1 MKNLLIAIVLLIL
14 LPAGILF
21 GAYTFYEPLT
31 DVVNN
36 TLAKVPGA
44 PGAYFRSIPTDRD
57 DETQLVSIAGYL
69 LEIDPQQAVD
79 KLKLIEN
86 EDSTTYDNVIKS
98 MIRLNPRRAERIL
111 EEKRRQSL
119 KPNVIQST
127 LEQISKEQVENNQEK
142 AKLIE
147 GLPIASRLENIQ
159 RIINEQSD
167 AYTYIATLVPLMDP
181 SAFGDL
187 MPFLDQ
193 NDASKIIGLLDETTR
208 LGVESY
214 LSKKKEQQT
223 NLFQTAQ
230 VLAGKPLKELAVTL
244 GTTETYT
251 IDQLVSLYQS
261 LGPKRAGE
269 VLSRIDNDEFSFEL
283 VNEIK
288 AQQIL
293 TLGKDNFT
301 SDLLKS
307 LNIYK
312 SYDDNIKELIG
323 IYNQLNASKTA
334 DIIRRLYWNTGQVK
348 VYPLQNGEEI
358 ILSDQQLALD
368 LLKGFPPK
376 KIGEIL
382 SNLDNSISTEIST
395 KLALPNLE

>member
-167 AYTYIATLVPLMDP
+167 AYTYIAT
-181 SAFGDL
+181 
-187 MPFLDQ
+187 
-193 NDASKIIGLLDETTR
+193 
-208 LGVESY
+208 
-214 LSKKKEQQT
+214 
-223 NLFQTAQ
+223 
-230 VLAGKPLKELAVTL
+230 
-244 GTTETYT
+244 
-251 IDQLVSLYQS
+251 
-261 LGPKRAGE
+261 
-269 VLSRIDNDEFSFEL
+269 
-283 VNEIK
+283 
-288 AQQIL
+288 
-293 TLGKDNFT
+293 
-301 SDLLKS
+301 
-307 LNIYK
+307 
-312 SYDDNIKELIG
+312 
-323 IYNQLNASKTA
+323 
-334 DIIRRLYWNTGQVK
+334 
-348 VYPLQNGEEI
+348 
-358 ILSDQQLALD
+358 
-368 LLKGFPPK
+368 
-376 KIGEIL
+376 
-382 SNLDNSISTEIST
+382 
-395 KLALPNLE
+395 